1 MTSVNEL
8 VRQSILTFPSL
19 HQSRSNVL
27 HHALCVLGSGY
38 EWDENGE
45 AFADY
50 DLPLLW
56 TPELQQA
63 NNDHRDMTTYRSLDA
78 EFLAE
83 FHELDK
89 QKMATCKKVV
99 SEIEE
104 RILLVEP
111 LPFIYPQCE
120 GSLLMSIPDNATEEW
135 LAACEEARA
144 LVEPHGWEF
153 P

>member
-1 MTSVNEL
+1 MTL
-8 VRQSILTFPSL
+8 YGQSILTFPSL

-27 HHALCVLGSGY
+27 HHVLCVLGSGY

-50 DLPLLW
+50 ETPLLW

-63 NNDHRDMTTYRSLDA
+63 NNDHRDKTIYRSFDA
-78 EFLAE
+78 EVLAE
-83 FHELDK
+83 FHESDK
-89 QKMATCKKVV
+89 QYIETCKKVV
-99 SEIEE
+99 SEVEE
-104 RILLVEP
+104 RVLLIEP
-111 LPFIYPQCE
+111 IAHVYPQCE

-135 LAACEEARA
+135 LAACEEIRA
-144 LVEPHGWEF
+144 LVEPYGWEF